1 MGQAAGEACRI
12 TPPGSLRAL
21 SARPAA
27 ALRTRICALGHLRM
41 SHVTHYNG
49 QLEMGATCC
58 PAAGTVTS
66 AGQQRRQTPAW
77 VSVGSRVASDM
88 PEPARPCVPC
98 VSEDGG
104 HQLPPGDQATSRLH
118 HKAPAPALAELGEL
132 SLSMGVERA
141 GQPPG
146 HVVATASLYAPVP
159 WALGAL
165 RGKAGGLTTAGGRR
179 PPRGPSA
186 AEPTAAGALP
196 SHLPLRLPTQVR
208 NPTGVI

>member
-1 MGQAAGEACRI
+1 M
-12 TPPGSLRAL
+12 PPGSPRAL

-27 ALRTRICALGHLRM
+27 ALHTRICALGHLRM

-58 PAAGTVTS
+58 PAAETVTS

-77 VSVGSRVASDM
+77 VSVGSRVASDT

-141 GQPPG
+141 GQPPRARG
-146 HVVATASLYAPVP
+146 GDRQPVRP
-159 WALGAL
+159 RALGARSL
-165 RGKAGGLTTAGGRR
+165 A
-179 PPRGPSA
+179 RGPSA

>member
-1 MGQAAGEACRI
+1 M
-12 TPPGSLRAL
+12 PPGSPRAL

-27 ALRTRICALGHLRM
+27 DLHTRICALGHLRM

-58 PAAGTVTS
+58 PAAEMVTS

-77 VSVGSRVASDM
+77 VSVGSRVASDT

-132 SLSMGVERA
+132 SLSVGVERA

-146 HVVATASLYAPVP
+146 HVVATASLCAPVP

-165 RGKAGGLTTAGGRR
+165 RGD
-179 PPRGPSA
+179 PPRPSR
-186 AEPTAAGALP
+186 PLP
-196 SHLPLRLPTQVR
+196 AHCLLTYLSASRHRSETQQVSFRKEARLTCSLCPRT
-208 NPTGVI
+208 

>member
-1 MGQAAGEACRI
+1 M
-12 TPPGSLRAL
+12 PPGSPRAL

-27 ALRTRICALGHLRM
+27 ALHTRICALGHLRM

-58 PAAGTVTS
+58 PAAETVTS

-77 VSVGSRVASDM
+77 VTVGSRVASDT

-132 SLSMGVERA
+132 SLSVGVERA

-146 HVVATASLYAPVP
+146 HVVATASLCAPVP

-165 RGKAGGLTTAGGRR
+165 RGDPPRPSRPLPARCLLTYLSASRHRSETQQVSFRKEAGLTCSLC
-179 PPRGPSA
+179 PR
-186 AEPTAAGALP
+186 T
-196 SHLPLRLPTQVR
+196 
-208 NPTGVI
+208 

>member
-12 TPPGSLRAL
+12 TPPGSPRAL

-165 RGKAGGLTTAGGRR
+165 RGDPPRPSRPLPARCLLTYLSASRHRSETQQVSFRKEAGLTCSLC
-179 PPRGPSA
+179 PR
-186 AEPTAAGALP
+186 T
-196 SHLPLRLPTQVR
+196 
-208 NPTGVI
+208 